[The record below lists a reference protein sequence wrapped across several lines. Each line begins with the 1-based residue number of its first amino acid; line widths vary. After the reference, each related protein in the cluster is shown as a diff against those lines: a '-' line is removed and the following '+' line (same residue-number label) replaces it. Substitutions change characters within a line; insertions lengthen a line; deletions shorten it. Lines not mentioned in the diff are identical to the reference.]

1 MNINTGTINTKPFTN
16 EVIYTREQKQ
26 AIQTRISERFSMQ
39 LLQGLID
46 LLHEHEDAKG
56 FKNSDSYL
64 AAKGL
69 ITHIEKEY
77 ESTVNSK
84 LGA

>member
-16 EVIYTREQKQ
+16 EVIYTREQKK
-26 AIQTRISERFSMQ
+26 AIQTRLAERFSMG

-46 LLHEHEDAKG
+46 LMHEHQDAKG
-56 FKNSDSYL
+56 FNTSDSYL

-69 ITHIEKEY
+69 IDHINKDY
-77 ESTVNSK
+77 ESTINEVTT
-84 LGA
+84 